1 MIYRRIFLTIITSLS
16 YCLSFA
22 SYDGRLADD
31 PYHKSP
37 TWLYLV
43 IFIAVVC
50 GIVKAISKK
59 KGNYTNVQKSK
70 AKKYK
75 KNTAKVYQETGLHW
89 DECPSCKGRGWI
101 DGKEI
106 SYIVAPPETVCC
118 DQCKGYG
125 HQLTPDA
132 ELLHVEYC
140 KQYNEEQTI
149 ARSLRIQK
157 EKERA
162 EEQKRLSEERWKKK
176 QQAIANI
183 KSAGRRVLKEDEY
196 LKNLEELRAKRKEL
210 GKKIISMLECEPL
223 CTSCQDGNIKK
234 DCPVCRG
241 TGHIPT
247 SETKDL
253 IDEVL
258 ALSSTIKQLWSDYRA
273 LYPQDMESGIS
284 ISSVE
289 SLVNMFSGTEKNN
302 PPKSSLIRERIVK
315 LLKDEPYC
323 PHCMAAGHLRVITDY
338 ATNKAYEQVVCPCC
352 KGQGR
357 LYYNVK

>member
-1 MIYRRIFLTIITSLS
+1 MVKIRYIV
-16 YCLSFA
+16 LSFSLLIGSITTYA

-37 TWLYLV
+37 TWLYV
-43 IFIAVVC
+43 IIIIAIVCAVVK
-50 GIVKAISKK
+50 GFSSKNNKGADVTRK
-59 KGNYTNVQKSK
+59 KSETKS
-70 AKKYK
+70 
-75 KNTAKVYQETGLHW
+75 NPVTRVYQETGRYSE
-89 DECPSCKGRGWI
+89 ECPVCKGKKWI

-106 SYIVAPPETVCC
+106 SYLVAPPETVCC

-132 ELLHVEYC
+132 ELLHSEYC

-157 EKERA
+157 EKERG
-162 EEQKRLSEERWKKK
+162 EEQKRLSEEKWRKK

-183 KSAGRRVLKEDEY
+183 KSAGRKVLKEDEY
-196 LKNLEELRAKRKEL
+196 LKKLEELRAKRKEL

-223 CTSCQDGNIKK
+223 CTSCQEGNIKK

-247 SETKDL
+247 SETNDL

-273 LYPQDMESGIS
+273 LYHQEVDTGFHIS
-284 ISSVE
+284 YIKTFVELTSS
-289 SLVNMFSGTEKNN
+289 SQNSN
-302 PPKSSLIRERIVK
+302 PPKSTLMRNRIVE
-315 LLKDEPYC
+315 LLKNEPYC
-323 PHCMAAGHLRVITDY
+323 LHCKAAGHLRVITDY
-338 ATNKAYEQVVCPCC
+338 ATNKAYEQVACPCC
-352 KGQGR
+352 KGRGK
-357 LYYNVK
+357 LYYND